1 MADTN
6 DKQQP
11 PVVDYEVRMKDG
23 TEFWLR
29 EASDFFYHSGGVYR
43 ALKLLTTALDLAGIP
58 YAIAGALALGPQG
71 FVRVTVDIDILL
83 TREGLEQF
91 HQKLV
96 GKGYRPSFEGARK
109 RLRCTQTGVKIDV
122 LITGEYPGDGQ
133 PKPVVFPDPSEA
145 SFAHDGIRYI
155 RLDKLI
161 ELKLASG
168 ISAQH
173 RGRDLVDIQDLIK
186 EAQLTLDLA
195 EKLDP
200 SVRDAYRD
208 LWRKAQIID
217 PLEG

>member
-1 MADTN
+1 MDDTN
-6 DKQQP
+6 EKQQP

-29 EASDFFYHSGGVYR
+29 EASDFFYHSGGVHR
-43 ALKLLTTALDLAGIP
+43 ALKLLARSLDLAGIP
-58 YAIAGALALGPQG
+58 YAVAGALALGPQG
-71 FVRVTVDIDILL
+71 FVRVTVDIDVLL
-83 TREGLEQF
+83 TREGLDKF
-91 HQKLV
+91 HRELV
-96 GKGYRPSFEGARK
+96 GKGYRPTFEGARK
-109 RLRCTQTGVKIDV
+109 RLRCTDTGVKIDV

-133 PKPVVFPDPSEA
+133 PKPVVFPDPSEV
-145 SFAHDGIRYI
+145 SFEQDGIRYI

-186 EAQLTLDLA
+186 EAKLPLDLA
-195 EKLDP
+195 EELDP
-200 SVRDAYRD
+200 SVREAYRD
-208 LWRKAQIID
+208 LWHKAQMVD